1 MYRAKSE
8 YTKSILTS
16 SSRAHG
22 QWLNSA
28 AGLEKLTTK
37 DTKEHEGLRIVRP
50 SFVDLCGQRLAVRDG
65 SGSPWPLVEF
75 DDSPIEEGI
84 RETASYLFVLA
95 LFPALPGRGPS
106 SIQQRKIQSTGP
118 QFSFHVQLRGE
129 GHSGRREACTRLG
142 SGATDGPA
150 SDCARSR
157 AESSRQNAHDAGNR
171 IWQSD
176 DVCRDPESGRGQS
189 GVQSRVQSHA
199 SRILTWQLQATR
211 AHRSG

>member
-1 MYRAKSE
+1 VLASNGGMYRAKSE

-65 SGSPWPLVEF
+65 RASALPLVEF
-75 DDSPIEEGI
+75 DYSPVEDGI
-84 RETASYLFVLA
+84 GETASYLFVLA
-95 LFPALPGRGPS
+95 LFPGLPGCGPNPIDQRN
-106 SIQQRKIQSTGP
+106 IQPASP

-129 GHSGRREACTRLG
+129 GHSGGREACTRLG

-150 SDCARSR
+150 SDCA
-157 AESSRQNAHDAGNR
+157 
-171 IWQSD
+171 
-176 DVCRDPESGRGQS
+176 
-189 GVQSRVQSHA
+189 
-199 SRILTWQLQATR
+199 
-211 AHRSG
+211 